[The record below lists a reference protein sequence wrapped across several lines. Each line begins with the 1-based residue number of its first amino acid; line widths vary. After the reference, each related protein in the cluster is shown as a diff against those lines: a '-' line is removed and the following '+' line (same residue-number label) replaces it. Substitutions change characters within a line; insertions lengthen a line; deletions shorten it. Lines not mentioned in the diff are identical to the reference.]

1 MIRKNLHC
9 SFSTKVQKFMGGKCP
24 ATSLSPVTSKSV
36 EISPKSFLTF
46 IFNSFST
53 LVQNFKA
60 IPSPSSKLLNL
71 NQGYLSKKFSSQI
84 FIKLRL
90 R

>member
-1 MIRKNLHC
+1 MRKNLYC
-9 SFSTKVQKFMGGKCP
+9 SFCTKVQKFMGEKCP

-36 EISPKSFLTF
+36 EISPKSLLTF

-53 LVQNFKA
+53 LAQNFKT

-71 NQGYLSKKFSSQI
+71 NQEYLSKN
-84 FIKLRL
+84 
-90 R
+90 